1 MSVSPQRIKKLY
13 LLGFLAGVQVD
24 TVAYPVFWWE
34 LQTIHPDFAERL
46 NMDVRNTLLDRVT
59 I

>member
-1 MSVSPQRIKKLY
+1 MNVSPQRLENLY
-13 LLGFLAGVQVD
+13 MLGFKAGVQVD

-34 LQTIHPDFAERL
+34 LQTINPDFAERL

-59 I
+59 L

>member
-1 MSVSPQRIKKLY
+1 M
-13 LLGFLAGVQVD
+13 LGFKAGVQVD

-34 LQTIHPDFAERL
+34 LQTINPDFAERL
-46 NMDVRNTLLDRVT
+46 NMDVRNTLLDWVNMDVRNTLLDRVT